1 MTRQPA
7 RARRDEILSQLY
19 EKKEVASA
27 DLADDLGVSEATVR
41 RDLHALHEEGRVELV
56 HGGAALP
63 ARGDYS
69 YWSKAVRNVE
79 AKRVVGE
86 LAAGLVR
93 DGDQIFIDSGTT
105 CFEMAGRLKKRR
117 GVSVIVNS
125 ARLALELDSPA
136 IEVLLLGGHYRPDRM
151 DTIGPLATAAL
162 DQLRGYVAFIGADG
176 LSMDFGLT
184 ASDVESAYLY
194 RLAVAN
200 ARQCVLLVDHE
211 KFTSPSLC
219 RIVEWA
225 QIDTVVTDQS
235 PTVPWQEF
243 LQERNIDIITPA
255 ASEGCHA
262 PKEQPCPSSK

>member
-19 EKKEVASA
+19 EKKEVASSN
-27 DLADDLGVSEATVR
+27 LAEALGVSEATIR
-41 RDLHALHEEGRVELV
+41 RDLHALQEQGRVELV
-56 HGGAALP
+56 HGGAVLP

-79 AKRVVGE
+79 AKRLIGE
-86 LAAGLVR
+86 MAVELVQ

-105 CFEMAGRLKKRR
+105 CFEMAGRLKKCR

-125 ARLALELDSPA
+125 ARLALELDSPS

-200 ARQCVLLVDHE
+200 ARRCVLLVDHD

-225 QIDTVVTDQS
+225 QIDTVVTDQ
-235 PTVPWQEF
+235 PPAEPWQGF
-243 LQERNIDIITPA
+243 LQERNINIITPA
-255 ASEGCHA
+255 AETSGHA
-262 PKEQPCPSSK
+262 PKE